1 VPRIRVSL
9 NADEGTAV
17 PPDFEPSM
25 HQRLTRLSLLL
36 VEPRPKMETDDV
48 EAEDVDSEIAQ
59 ETTDGPGSAT
69 ARPIATIHVLRP
81 SNLLTSRLE
90 LPCGQCAN

>member
-1 VPRIRVSL
+1 
-9 NADEGTAV
+9 
-17 PPDFEPSM
+17 
-25 HQRLTRLSLLL
+25 
-36 VEPRPKMETDDV
+36 MEIDDV
-48 EAEDVDSEIAQ
+48 ETEDVNGEIAQ

-69 ARPIATIHVLRP
+69 ARPIEIIHVLRP